1 MNEFNSF
8 FAQAYWWL
16 SLFGGLHCLALA
28 IYIRY
33 LYQAETHQGL
43 LASFLSL
50 VALYFLTGLINRDN
64 APIPIHLL
72 FNLISPIYFL
82 LMPLLYLYCKNSLSQ
97 ISQPIGFSKHYW
109 PALLTLLF
117 AIIDIVLK
125 LTGYQTGEW
134 QSVALIL
141 KELNINQWSALLP
154 ALLSIQT
161 CYYFIVLWMLFRLHK
176 QKQRNITQPKET
188 LGTIRFRWLIGLT
201 LAILLNWLIRVFVV
215 ILPFYFGDNLSLLSN
230 ALPRLTLLLSM
241 YMLAVYGLKQITRSA
256 YLKGRMAKQPLQPH
270 VIQNVLTPEE
280 YEFLHKVQQD
290 DSEKK

>member
-1 MNEFNSF
+1 MNEFNGF

-33 LYQAETHQGL
+33 FYQAETHQNL

-50 VALYFLTGLINRDN
+50 IALYFLTGLINRDN

-82 LMPLLYLYCKNSLSQ
+82 LMPLLYLYCKNSLNQ
-97 ISQPIGFSKHYW
+97 TNQPIAFSKHYW

-117 AIIDIVLK
+117 AIIDIVIK
-125 LTGYQTGEW
+125 LTGYQTGKW
-134 QSVALIL
+134 PSVVLIFS
-141 KELNINQWSALLP
+141 ELNISHWSALLP

-161 CYYFIVLWMLFRLHK
+161 CYYFIALWMLFHRHK
-176 QKQRNITQPKET
+176 QKQTNMTSSQET

-201 LAILLNWLIRVFVV
+201 LAMLLNWLIRVFVV

-230 ALPRLTLLLSM
+230 ALPRLTLLLSI

-256 YLKGRMAKQPLQPH
+256 YLKGRMTKQPSQPH
-270 VIQNVLTPEE
+270 VIHNVLTPEE
-280 YEFLHKVQQD
+280 YEFLHQVQQD
-290 DSEKK
+290 DGDQK

>member
-1 MNEFNSF
+1 
-8 FAQAYWWL
+8 
-16 SLFGGLHCLALA
+16 
-28 IYIRY
+28 
-33 LYQAETHQGL
+33 
-43 LASFLSL
+43 
-50 VALYFLTGLINRDN
+50 
-64 APIPIHLL
+64 
-72 FNLISPIYFL
+72 
-82 LMPLLYLYCKNSLSQ
+82 MPLLYLYCKSSLSQ

-134 QSVALIL
+134 QSIALLL

-201 LAILLNWLIRVFVV
+201 LAMLLNWLIRVFVV

-280 YEFLHKVQQD
+280 YEFLHQVQQD
-290 DSEKK
+290 DCEKK